1 MTDVEGMKKAIE
13 TCHLKEAETKN
24 QLADL
29 EKERQS
35 KCDELERL
43 KVSFSVILLD
53 LERNNRN

>member
-1 MTDVEGMKKAIE
+1 MKNRTIMTDVEGMKKAIE
-13 TCHLKEAETKN
+13 TCHMKEPETKN

-43 KVSFSVILLD
+43 KVSFLLFY
-53 LERNNRN
+53 

>member
-1 MTDVEGMKKAIE
+1 MKKAIE

-24 QLADL
+24 QLVDL

-43 KVSFSVILLD
+43 KVSFLLFY
-53 LERNNRN
+53 